1 MVFNYYYGSEAD
13 QFNFIRIPKRLIT
26 DPLFADLSLSAKLL
40 YGILLDRMSLS
51 MKNKWLDK
59 ENRVYIIYQIS
70 EIMENL
76 NMAEKTAIKTLKEL
90 EVVGLVEKKRR
101 GLGLPSLLY
110 VKNFIIDDM
119 KQEKEEDIEEKGIQS
134 ERSSRTGKLYS
145 SRPVEN
151 DCSGTEE
158 NTVSRPVENEGSRT
172 VNMEVQEQQKKMAL
186 ISKT

>member
-26 DPLFADLSLSAKLL
+26 DPLFAELSLSAKLL

-90 EVVGLVEKKRR
+90 EVVDRKSTRL
-101 GLGLPSLLY
+101 
-110 VKNFIIDDM
+110 N
-119 KQEKEEDIEEKGIQS
+119 
-134 ERSSRTGKLYS
+134 SS
-145 SRPVEN
+145 
-151 DCSGTEE
+151 
-158 NTVSRPVENEGSRT
+158 
-172 VNMEVQEQQKKMAL
+172 
-186 ISKT
+186 